1 MKRPI
6 LSDICCVGLP
16 ISFRYIVVSCKWA
29 IPLSMYLEVSSTTI
43 QLPLSAFLVVRS
55 LFLFSELRLSS
66 SCRERLGCVC
76 GMGRE
81 ESAAVVRD
89 MYFSRLG
96 LEEVGGLQSDCPLNG
111 CLSGGGGGILP
122 KKCLTQRDLENLS
135 KSDSKLSEV
144 GGLGVGTKLRPL
156 DRTRS
161 EGGVRVWLLRL
172 IMYLLLTLLAM
183 ELSDLK

>member
-1 MKRPI
+1 M
-6 LSDICCVGLP
+6 
-16 ISFRYIVVSCKWA
+16 
-29 IPLSMYLEVSSTTI
+29 
-43 QLPLSAFLVVRS
+43 
-55 LFLFSELRLSS
+55 
-66 SCRERLGCVC
+66 C

-96 LEEVGGLQSDCPLNG
+96 LEEVGGFQSDCPLNG
-111 CLSGGGGGILP
+111 CLSGGGILP

-144 GGLGVGTKLRPL
+144 GGLGAGTKLRPL

>member
-1 MKRPI
+1 M
-6 LSDICCVGLP
+6 
-16 ISFRYIVVSCKWA
+16 
-29 IPLSMYLEVSSTTI
+29 
-43 QLPLSAFLVVRS
+43 
-55 LFLFSELRLSS
+55 
-66 SCRERLGCVC
+66 C

-96 LEEVGGLQSDCPLNG
+96 LEDVGGFQSDCPLNG
-111 CLSGGGGGILP
+111 CLGGGGGGGGLLP
-122 KKCLTQRDLENLS
+122 KKCLTRRDLENLS
-135 KSDSKLSEV
+135 KSDSKLSGV

>member
-1 MKRPI
+1 M
-6 LSDICCVGLP
+6 
-16 ISFRYIVVSCKWA
+16 
-29 IPLSMYLEVSSTTI
+29 
-43 QLPLSAFLVVRS
+43 
-55 LFLFSELRLSS
+55 
-66 SCRERLGCVC
+66 C

-96 LEEVGGLQSDCPLNG
+96 LEEVGGFQSDCPLNG
-111 CLSGGGGGILP
+111 CLGGGGLLP
-122 KKCLTQRDLENLS
+122 KKCLTRRDLENLS
-135 KSDSKLSEV
+135 KSDSKLSGV

>member
-1 MKRPI
+1 MWHGEGGECCCSERYVFFQVRIGGGRGIPI
-6 LSDICCVGLP
+6 
-16 ISFRYIVVSCKWA
+16 
-29 IPLSMYLEVSSTTI
+29 
-43 QLPLSAFLVVRS
+43 
-55 LFLFSELRLSS
+55 RLS
-66 SCRERLGCVC
+66 
-76 GMGRE
+76 
-81 ESAAVVRD
+81 
-89 MYFSRLG
+89 
-96 LEEVGGLQSDCPLNG
+96 LEWVLKW
-111 CLSGGGGGILP
+111 GGGGILP

>member
-1 MKRPI
+1 MVK
-6 LSDICCVGLP
+6 
-16 ISFRYIVVSCKWA
+16 
-29 IPLSMYLEVSSTTI
+29 
-43 QLPLSAFLVVRS
+43 S

-96 LEEVGGLQSDCPLNG
+96 LEEAGGFQSDCPLNG
-111 CLSGGGGGILP
+111 CLVGGGLLP
-122 KKCLTQRDLENLS
+122 KKCLTRRDLENLS
-135 KSDSKLSEV
+135 KSDSKPSKV
-144 GGLGVGTKLRPL
+144 GRLGVGTKLRPL

-161 EGGVRVWLLRL
+161 ERGVRLWLLRL

-183 ELSDLK
+183 LHNGFYPKASQSS